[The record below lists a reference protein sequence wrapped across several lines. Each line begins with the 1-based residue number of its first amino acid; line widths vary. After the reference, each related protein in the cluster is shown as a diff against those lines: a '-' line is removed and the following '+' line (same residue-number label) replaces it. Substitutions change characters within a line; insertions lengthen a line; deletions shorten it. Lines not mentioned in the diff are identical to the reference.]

1 MDTPEALPWITTVL
15 GAIAAIWVW
24 YTKSY
29 LPAQQERERDERED
43 RQKREGDAFIQVV
56 ALNEKLVDDKIETTN
71 TTLLRIEQKLD
82 AISGRFQR
90 LETAERINRKEW
102 ERSIQSIDNLREQV
116 RGVGDA
122 LRKRN
127 NV

>member
-1 MDTPEALPWITTVL
+1 MDAPTVFPWVATALSAITAV
-15 GAIAAIWVW
+15 WMW
-24 YTKSY
+24 YTKVH
-29 LPAQQERERDERED
+29 LPARQEIERDERED
-43 RQKREGDAFIQVV
+43 RQKKEGDAFIQVV

-102 ERSIQSIDNLREQV
+102 ERSIKSVDDLRKEV
-116 RGVGDA
+116 RGVGDV
-122 LRKRN
+122 LRERN